1 MPTALVVAQMADNA
15 FASTEAIQ
23 GVTTTTMLSVGNY
36 KRSELS
42 P

>member
-15 FASTEAIQ
+15 FASTEATQ
-23 GVTTTTMLSVGNY
+23 GVTITTKLSVENY

>member
-23 GVTTTTMLSVGNY
+23 GVATTTMPLVGNY